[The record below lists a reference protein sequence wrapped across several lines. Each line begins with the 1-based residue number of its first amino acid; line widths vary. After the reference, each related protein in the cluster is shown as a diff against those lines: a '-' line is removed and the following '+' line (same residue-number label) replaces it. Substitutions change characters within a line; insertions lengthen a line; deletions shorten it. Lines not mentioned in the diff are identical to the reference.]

1 MAQLGSMKN
10 QVMTIERLTPTKA
23 HGWGWKIASLH
34 NGAPFIRE
42 YFDISKREAVA
53 YFKMELKEE
62 RLTSNPKGAFVLRSR
77 CGAYFIGNDS
87 DGYEIGPK
95 VLARR
100 FETEE
105 AARQCQPQHGEWRVE
120 TIAK

>member
-1 MAQLGSMKN
+1 
-10 QVMTIERLTPTKA
+10 MTATTDKQQRT
-23 HGWGWKIASLH
+23 
-34 NGAPFIRE
+34 
-42 YFDISKREAVA
+42 
-53 YFKMELKEE
+53 
-62 RLTSNPKGAFVLRSR
+62 FVLRSR